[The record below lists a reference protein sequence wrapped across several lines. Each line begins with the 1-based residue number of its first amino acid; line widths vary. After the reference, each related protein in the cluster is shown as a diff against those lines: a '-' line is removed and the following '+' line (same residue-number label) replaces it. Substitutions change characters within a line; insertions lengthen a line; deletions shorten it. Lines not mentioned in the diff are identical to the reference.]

1 MRTYVDQL
9 GRSITI
15 SDTPKKIIS
24 LVPSIT
30 ELIADIGCHNRIVGC
45 TKFCIHPKD
54 LKEKTTIIGGTKN
67 IRMKSIYQL
76 NPDLIIANKE
86 ENNQKDIEQLM
97 EHYPVWIS
105 QVASLEDSYDMINQL
120 GHILGRVDSAR
131 SIIKLHQNLFNKRID
146 EVKSVA
152 YLIWQDPMMT
162 IGSDTFIHDV
172 LRKSGYHNVF
182 DGAVRYPEISIAM
195 IKEKN
200 PKVIFLSSEPF
211 PFKEQHLNWWKEQMP
226 NSQVILVD
234 GEFFSWYGSRITHKQ
249 TYLSK
254 LRSECMTT

>member
-30 ELIADIGCHNRIVGC
+30 ELIADLGCHDCIVGC
-45 TKFCIHPKD
+45 TKFCIHPKG
-54 LKEKTTIIGGTKN
+54 LKQQVSIIGGTKN

-105 QVASLEDSYDMINQL
+105 QVASLEDSYEVIDQL
-120 GHILGRVDSAR
+120 GHILGRVDPAR
-131 SIIKLHQNLFNKRID
+131 SIIKLHQNL
-146 EVKSVA
+146 E
-152 YLIWQDPMMT
+152 
-162 IGSDTFIHDV
+162 H
-172 LRKSGYHNVF
+172 
-182 DGAVRYPEISIAM
+182 
-195 IKEKN
+195 
-200 PKVIFLSSEPF
+200 
-211 PFKEQHLNWWKEQMP
+211 
-226 NSQVILVD
+226 
-234 GEFFSWYGSRITHKQ
+234 
-249 TYLSK
+249 
-254 LRSECMTT
+254 